1 MGLSFNS
8 HVRCGAYAA
17 TLFRHVERLNNVRRR
32 GSDGAG
38 DRASPQ
44 HLSIIELHTLMRC
57 SNSAGIQQ
65 NRDAGFFHLFPG
77 EFAELGRYFGQ
88 DLVLGM
94 NQGDHH
100 IFLAEISIKARAAAD
115 KFIDFTT
122 DFHTAEARTHDDEAE
137 VPAPTLG
144 VSSSLGM
151 LHLVD
156 DMLAKINGIAHNLEA
171 KRMVGHSG
179 DDSQVALGATRN
191 HNVVIVQAGL
201 RTRSVVKLNLRR
213 MKVYPLYSLRAA
225 LDTGKHLT

>member
-1 MGLSFNS
+1 
-8 HVRCGAYAA
+8 
-17 TLFRHVERLNNVRRR
+17 
-32 GSDGAG
+32 
-38 DRASPQ
+38 
-44 HLSIIELHTLMRC
+44 MRC
-57 SNSAGIQQ
+57 RNRAGIQQ
-65 NRDAGFFHLFPG
+65 YGDAGFFHLFPG

-94 NQGDHH
+94 NQADHH
-100 IFLAEISIKARAAAD
+100 IFFAEISIKTRATANEL
-115 KFIDFTT
+115 IDFTRQ
-122 DFHTAEARTHDDEAE
+122 FYAAEAGTDNDEAK

-144 VSSSLGM
+144 VSGSLGM

-156 DMLAKINGIAHNLEA
+156 DMLAKINGIAHDLEA

-201 RTRSVVKLNLRR
+201 RTRSIVKLNLRR